1 MRSMILT
8 FVAAAGICT
17 ASTLHV
23 GTGQTYADPA
33 RASRDAR
40 PGDTILIHNGTY
52 QGTFWI
58 ENMQGTS
65 EAWIVVRGED
75 RDGVRLEGG
84 TESMHLSDCAYVRI
98 ENMTV
103 TRQTGNGMNIDD
115 AGTME
120 TPTHHIVI
128 RNVTFT
134 DMHTTGN
141 NDMLKLS
148 GLEDFVIENCTFT
161 DGSEGGSGIDM
172 VGCHRGIMRSCV
184 FERQGSNAIQA
195 KGGTQ
200 FLRIERNRF
209 VDAGQRALNLGGST
223 GLQFFRPLDAPFEAA
238 DIRVHANLF
247 VRSVTP
253 IAFVGCV
260 RVDVSNN
267 TIIDPERWVMRIL
280 QETVDPSRFLPCG
293 QSIFRNN
300 IVVMK
305 NTLSTHVNIGP
316 NTAPETFLLRTNLW
330 FMSDN
335 VQRSQPNAPP
345 LTEQGGLYGRDP
357 RFVSASDP
365 HLQPG
370 SPAIGAGSVVDSLHM
385 DHDGRPF
392 ATPPSIGAFEAQTPS
407 DVAPGPLADDVRLQ
421 RTDRGWLVR
430 STTPVPVIVD
440 VYDVLGQF
448 LRTVTVWDVAQV
460 VANPHEYVVVRP

>member
-8 FVAAAGICT
+8 FIAAAGICT

-134 DMHTTGN
+134 DMNAAGN

-148 GLEDFVIENCTFT
+148 GLEDFVIEDCSFT
-161 DGSEGGSGIDM
+161 DGSAIAASCAHASSS
-172 VGCHRGIMRSCV
+172 VRARMRS
-184 FERQGSNAIQA
+184 R
-195 KGGTQ
+195 
-200 FLRIERNRF
+200 
-209 VDAGQRALNLGGST
+209 QRAEHSSCASSAT
-223 GLQFFRPLDAPFEAA
+223 
-238 DIRVHANLF
+238 
-247 VRSVTP
+247 
-253 IAFVGCV
+253 
-260 RVDVSNN
+260 VS
-267 TIIDPERWVMRIL
+267 WM
-280 QETVDPSRFLPCG
+280 
-293 QSIFRNN
+293 
-300 IVVMK
+300 
-305 NTLSTHVNIGP
+305 
-316 NTAPETFLLRTNLW
+316 
-330 FMSDN
+330 
-335 VQRSQPNAPP
+335 
-345 LTEQGGLYGRDP
+345 
-357 RFVSASDP
+357 
-365 HLQPG
+365 PG
-370 SPAIGAGSVVDSLHM
+370 S
-385 DHDGRPF
+385 
-392 ATPPSIGAFEAQTPS
+392 
-407 DVAPGPLADDVRLQ
+407 AP
-421 RTDRGWLVR
+421 
-430 STTPVPVIVD
+430 
-440 VYDVLGQF
+440 
-448 LRTVTVWDVAQV
+448 
-460 VANPHEYVVVRP
+460 

>member
-1 MRSMILT
+1 MRTMIIT
-8 FVAAAGICT
+8 FMAAVGMCAAT
-17 ASTLHV
+17 TLHV

-58 ENMQGTS
+58 ENLQGTAG
-65 EAWIVVRGED
+65 AWIVIRGED
-75 RDGVRLEGG
+75 RAGVRLEDGL
-84 TESMHLSDCAYVRI
+84 ESMHLSDCAYVRI
-98 ENMTV
+98 EQMTI

-120 TPTHHIVI
+120 TPTHHIVV

-134 DMHTTGN
+134 DMNATGN

-148 GLEDFVIENCTFT
+148 GLEDFVIDSCTFT
-161 DGSEGGSGIDM
+161 DGSQGGSGIDM
-172 VGCHRGIMRSCV
+172 VGCHRGVITGCV

-200 FLRIERNRF
+200 YVRIERNRF
-209 VDAGQRALNLGGST
+209 VDAGQRAVNLGGST

-238 DIRVHANLF
+238 DIRVLANLF
-247 VRSVTP
+247 VRSVAP
-253 IAFVGCV
+253 IAYVGCV

-280 QETVDPSRFLPCG
+280 QETVDASRFLPCG
-293 QSIFRNN
+293 ENIFRNN

-345 LTEQGGLYGRDP
+345 LTEQGGRYGVDP
-357 RFVSASDP
+357 MFVSASDP
-365 HLQPG
+365 RLRPG
-370 SPAIGAGSVVDSLHM
+370 SPAIGVGSAVAQLGM
-385 DHDGRPF
+385 DLDGRPF
-392 ATPPSIGAFEAQTPS
+392 ASPPSLGAFEALTASSVEQR
-407 DVAPGPLADDVRLQ
+407 PLTDARIIL
-421 RTDRGWLVR
+421 RTTDGWV
-430 STTPVPVIVD
+430 VDAQHAEVHVD
-440 VYDVLGQF
+440 VYDVNGRYLRSVHVHGQS
-448 LRTVTVWDVAQV
+448 V
-460 VANPHEYVVVRP
+460 VATTQEYVVVR